1 MSTGA
6 GFCSHPKESGS
17 LCFQVLRRTVQ
28 FLYFERL
35 FFTLDNRISPKH
47 PGLFHFKILDSFDK
61 ISLQLEPHLYPKSS
75 YQCQRYP
82 DSMHKVDTKLT
93 IVFISVLRDSPANQ
107 IMSEM
112 FDDHF
117 TSDLP
122 KICFV
127 GV

>member
-1 MSTGA
+1 MIEFHQSTQA
-6 GFCSHPKESGS
+6 FFISRFLIASIKFHYSLNPTCIPKVVISANVIRIV
-17 LCFQVLRRTVQ
+17 CI
-28 FLYFERL
+28 RL
-35 FFTLDNRISPKH
+35 T
-47 PGLFHFKILDSFDK
+47 
-61 ISLQLEPHLYPKSS
+61 
-75 YQCQRYP
+75 
-82 DSMHKVDTKLT
+82 TKLT